1 MRIVTKPL
9 FALGIAVMGLSMLH
23 AGAASAGS
31 NVTGSN
37 VTGAS
42 IIVVAGGPPYGCG
55 ASHGSP
61 GTAPGC
67 RRVPHVSNHRRGI
80 IDRLQSEP
88 SAHIRLAIQ
97 RCVNGMRGAR
107 WKRRYESCYYPVL
120 EN

>member
-1 MRIVTKPL
+1 MRIVAKPL
-9 FALGIAVMGLSMLH
+9 FALGVAIMGLSIVQ
-23 AGAASAGS
+23 AAAAAASSG
-31 NVTGSN
+31 THG
-37 VTGAS
+37 TDAS

-55 ASHGSP
+55 APHGSP

-67 RRVPHVSNHRRGI
+67 RRAPHVNNPRRGI
-80 IDRLQSEP
+80 IHRLQSEP

-107 WKRRYESCYYPVL
+107 WKHRYEACYYPAL